1 MHIYIY
7 IYIERE
13 REMYTYICMYTLHS
27 PTLLTKTTL
36 ELFVCLKRPPLARDL
51 LTIQEFECQYSWG
64 SHR

>member
-1 MHIYIY
+1 
-7 IYIERE
+7 
-13 REMYTYICMYTLHS
+13 MYTYICMYTLHS